1 MNWGF
6 FMSKKK
12 EIFALFIADFCA
24 LIVANMA
31 LYYLQRQAIYTFT
44 DLKNDPYELYLVSAL
59 MVFWICIFLFAGL
72 YRSWYRFSF
81 LDEMLL
87 VIKSVG
93 FGSVFLLLLTTIEF
107 VRTHPV
113 TPTKL
118 IVFLYILLL
127 ISLMSIGRMIVRYIN
142 KKLLIH
148 GIGRRN
154 AVIIGWNAYAHTICK
169 QIRESPHYG
178 YDIVGFVKTQSDS
191 ESSVRFSPDKLA
203 QDEFMY
209 LSTYRRVQE
218 ELKSL
223 EESHFS
229 PEFSEEK
236 DVIGTLNELPDI
248 IRKRHISEIII
259 ILDPSEHKLLL
270 NIITQCDQVSEE
282 IGRVL
287 NLKIIPDLYTIISG
301 QARTN
306 KIDGIPLI
314 ELEPEI
320 MPLWEQNMKRL
331 IDVVVSLMVLIFFIP
346 LWIAVA
352 LAIKLTSKGPV
363 FYRQE
368 RIGRHGKPFRI
379 IKFRS
384 MRVDAEAQTG
394 PMLAQKNDPRVTPV
408 GAFLRKSRIDEFP
421 QFINVLKG
429 DMSIVGPR
437 PEREYFI
444 KQVIKKAP
452 QFVHLHRVRPGIT
465 SLGQVK
471 YGYAGTIDEI
481 IERMKYDILYI
492 ENMSLRMDFK
502 IIFYTIYVMLMG
514 RGR

>member
-1 MNWGF
+1 
-6 FMSKKK
+6 MSRKK
-12 EIFALFIADFCA
+12 EIWALFIADFCA
-24 LIVANMA
+24 LLIANLA
-31 LYYLQRQAIYTFT
+31 LYYLQRQETYTFN
-44 DLKNDPYELYLVSAL
+44 DLQNDPYELYLIFGL
-59 MVFWICIFLFAGL
+59 TVFWIGIFLFAGL
-72 YRSWYRFSF
+72 YRSWYRVSF
-81 LDEMLL
+81 LDELLL
-87 VIKSVG
+87 VIKSIG

-107 VRTHPV
+107 IRTHPV
-113 TPTKL
+113 TPAKL
-118 IVFLYILLL
+118 IVLLYILIL
-127 ISLMSIGRMIVRYIN
+127 ISLIAIGRMLVRYIN

-154 AVIIGWNAYAHTICK
+154 AVIIGWNHYAQTICK
-169 QIRESPHYG
+169 QIRESPQYG
-178 YDIVGFVKTQSDS
+178 YDIIGFIKAKKDD
-191 ESSVRFSPDKLA
+191 EPAERFSPDKLA

-223 EESHFS
+223 EASRLS
-229 PEFSEEK
+229 PEFNEEK
-236 DVIGTLNELPDI
+236 DVLGTISDLPQI
-248 IRKRHISEIII
+248 IRLRSISEIII
-259 ILDPSEHKLLL
+259 VLDPSEHKLLL
-270 NIITQCDQVSEE
+270 DIITLCDQVGEE
-282 IGRVL
+282 IGRPL

-301 QARTN
+301 QARTT
-306 KIDGIPLI
+306 KIEGIPLI

-331 IDVVVSLMVLIFFIP
+331 IDITVSLLVLFVLIP

-352 LAIKLTSKGPV
+352 LAIKITSKGPV

-368 RIGRHGKPFRI
+368 RIGRHGKPFQI

-394 PMLAQKNDPRVTPV
+394 PMLAKQNDPRVTPI

-444 KQVIKKAP
+444 KQVVKKAP

-471 YGYAGTIDEI
+471 YGYAGNIDEI